1 MEVHLNIY
9 KMQTDRLF
17 LLYGR
22 EMGRFYFW
30 TDILLASIFYS
41 QYILHADHLSFKIL
55 IWEMG

>member
-22 EMGRFYFW
+22 GMGSFYFW
-30 TDILLASIFYS
+30 TDILLASIF
-41 QYILHADHLSFKIL
+41 
-55 IWEMG
+55 